1 MRLANKTILLYYMSE
16 DATKTFIE
24 PLKKQK
30 FHLIAQQYKTRK
42 TKRQI
47 RVMKKTISNRYSK
60 SRKNYNGLL

>member
-1 MRLANKTILLYYMSE
+1 MYYMSE
-16 DATKTFIE
+16 GNTKTSIE
-24 PLKKQK
+24 PIKKQK
-30 FHLIAQQYKTRK
+30 FHLIAQQYKSRK

>member
-1 MRLANKTILLYYMSE
+1 MSE
-16 DATKTFIE
+16 DATKTSIE
-24 PLKKQK
+24 PTPIKKQK

-47 RVMKKTISNRYSK
+47 RLMKKTISNRYSK

>member
-1 MRLANKTILLYYMSE
+1 MSE
-16 DATKTFIE
+16 GNTKTSIE
-24 PLKKQK
+24 QIKKQK

>member
-1 MRLANKTILLYYMSE
+1 MSE
-16 DATKTFIE
+16 DATKTSIE
-24 PLKKQK
+24 PIKKQK

>member
-1 MRLANKTILLYYMSE
+1 MSE
-16 DATKTFIE
+16 GNTKTSIE
-24 PLKKQK
+24 PIKKQK
-30 FHLIAQQYKTRK
+30 FHLIAQQYKSRK

>member
-1 MRLANKTILLYYMSE
+1 MSK
-16 DATKTFIE
+16 DDITKTSLE
-24 PLKKQK
+24 HMPVTKHK

-47 RVMKKTISNRYSK
+47 KLMKKTISNRYSK

>member
-1 MRLANKTILLYYMSE
+1 MSE
-16 DATKTFIE
+16 DAIKTSIE
-24 PLKKQK
+24 PIKKQK

>member
-1 MRLANKTILLYYMSE
+1 MSE
-16 DATKTFIE
+16 DATKSSIE
-24 PLKKQK
+24 PTPIKKQK
-30 FHLIAQQYKTRK
+30 FHWIAQQYKTRK

>member
-1 MRLANKTILLYYMSE
+1 MSE
-16 DATKTFIE
+16 GDVTKTSLE

-47 RVMKKTISNRYSK
+47 RLMKKTISNRYSK

>member
-1 MRLANKTILLYYMSE
+1 MSE
-16 DATKTFIE
+16 GDIKTSIE
-24 PLKKQK
+24 LLKKQK

-47 RVMKKTISNRYSK
+47 RLMKKTISNRYSK